1 MLLTAMKEDVSM
13 TTSPSDQAQE
23 ECNHIAESMIEE
35 IHLLGIPEGR
45 ARHTA
50 GRRHGGS
57 LKRKLLRQIRQARR
71 AAMIG

>member
-1 MLLTAMKEDVSM
+1 MKQRVSI
-13 TTSPSDQAQE
+13 TTSPSDQVQE

-35 IHLLGIPEGR
+35 IHLLSIPEGR
-45 ARHTA
+45 ARHA
-50 GRRHGGS
+50 GEGAKNWS

>member
-1 MLLTAMKEDVSM
+1 MLLTAMKKEVSI
-13 TTSPSDQAQE
+13 TSPTDQAQE

-50 GRRHGGS
+50 GRWQHSGS

>member
-1 MLLTAMKEDVSM
+1 MLLTAMKDDVSM
-13 TTSPSDQAQE
+13 ATTPSDQAQE

-35 IHLLGIPEGR
+35 IHLLGIPEDR

-50 GRRHGGS
+50 WRRHGGS

-71 AAMIG
+71 AAMSG

>member
-1 MLLTAMKEDVSM
+1 MNEDVSM
-13 TTSPSDQAQE
+13 ATSSSDPAQE

-50 GRRHGGS
+50 GRLHGWS